1 MTDQSVRN
9 PSSPDLSEP
18 PRGIDPLP
26 QEEINRFFHSHD
38 IEELKRKMCEIG
50 RRMWQRHYTDGNG
63 GNLSIRVAE
72 NLVLCTPTLV
82 SKGFM
87 KPREMCLVDVEGNQL
102 AGGGKRTSEILTHL
116 GIFKRQP
123 RARACCHAH
132 PPYATAYAL
141 AAKAPPEHL
150 TPEAEVF
157 LGQIGLAEYRTP
169 GTLENA
175 ETVGRASVHH
185 PAILMVNHG
194 VITWARDIEQA
205 YWRLE
210 NLEAYCQTVF
220 IAERISPNLS
230 RISGDYLKDLESIRK
245 ALLE

>member
-1 MTDQSVRN
+1 MTDRST
-9 PSSPDLSEP
+9 PHLSSPDLSSP
-18 PRGIDPLP
+18 HCGSDSLS
-26 QEEINRFFHSHD
+26 QEEINRFFRSD
-38 IEELKRKMCEIG
+38 AIEELKRKMCAIG
-50 RRMWQRHYTDGNG
+50 RRMWERNYTDGNG

-87 KPREMCLVDVEGNQL
+87 EPSQMCLVDMEGIQL
-102 AGGGKRTSEILTHL
+102 AGRSKRTSEILTHL

-123 RARACCHAH
+123 RAKACSHAH

-141 AAKAPPEHL
+141 AAKAPPRHL

-157 LGQIGLAEYRTP
+157 LGEIGLAEYRTP

-175 ETVGRASVHH
+175 ETVGRASLHH
-185 PAILMVNHG
+185 PSILMINHG
-194 VITWARDIEQA
+194 VITWARNLEQA

-210 NLEAYCQTVF
+210 NLEAYCQTVS
-220 IAERISPNLS
+220 IAERISPTLS
-230 RISGDYLKDLESIRK
+230 RISGDYLKDLESIRN
-245 ALLE
+245 ALSE